1 MLRHLVLLILAI
13 AATTVSAQDFNSID
27 AGGRITQRGQNFNPH
42 GKNDSTNQQKEIPRG
57 LHVWTVDRRFGD
69 IVKAE
74 VDTMPHLF
82 PQTTLSTG
90 RNMQYSTVGSN
101 YTARLSRIFADRSVQ
116 SNFYFTD
123 AYDQV
128 LRQPDEWHFTNTFS
142 PITNL
147 TYDKASGQFGE
158 DHIDARFAVNA
169 NKRTGMGFDLNYL
182 YARGFFQNQNASHFG
197 ATFYAS
203 YLGDHYQ
210 MHTLFSTHHQKTAE
224 NGGIANDSYITHP
237 ELFTENFSDNE
248 IPTVLDQN
256 WNRNDNQ
263 RLFLTHRYALGFY
276 RKVPMTEEELNAR
289 QFAKEAAADKEARE
303 AVANGD
309 DEDGSNSR
317 RRAKGSQGRPDNAKV
332 EAPKGRPDNAQ
343 VVGDMPLVSDSIAS
357 ALDADSTRIRV
368 DSKAVSDSLLAAQAL
383 QDSIDATM
391 KREFVPVTSFIHTLD
406 MGRYDRIYQAYYSP
420 EDFYANTYY
429 DGSWKGYAG
438 DSIYDK
444 TKLLSVRNTVAI
456 ALLEGFNKYV
466 PAGLKVFAAHEL
478 RRYDMPEITTITTES
493 DKTVE
498 SVRLGRWSEHTVSI
512 GGQLQRTQGR
522 TLHYNAVAE
531 TWIAGED
538 AGQLKLDAK
547 ADLNFALFGDTVRL
561 AARGGFYRL
570 NPSFAERR
578 YHSKH
583 FWWDNDLDK
592 EMRTRIEGIFSYEKT
607 KTRLRVAVEEIQNYT
622 YLGMD
627 YTLTPSYND
636 DGTVNNAGDFTRS
649 KLTAAVRQH
658 DGNVSV
664 LTAQLDQRL
673 RLGPLHWDNIV
684 TWQNCSNT
692 DVLPLP
698 ELNVFSNLY
707 LEFMVAHVLRVE
719 LGAAATW
726 FTKYTAPDFLPQ
738 LNRFAVQENET
749 ACMEMGNFPFVD
761 AYANLHLKHARFFVM
776 LSNATA
782 NNFDRMTF
790 LTPHYPINRSTLH
803 LGVSWNFFN

>member
-1 MLRHLVLLILAI
+1 MQRHFVLLLLTLI
-13 AATTVSAQDFNSID
+13 ATTVSAQEFNSID
-27 AGGRITQRGQNFNPH
+27 ADGRVTPRGQNFNPH
-42 GKNDSTNQQKEIPRG
+42 SKNDTTKKDKEIPRG
-57 LHVWTVDRRFGD
+57 LKVWTVDRRFGD

-74 VDTMPHLF
+74 IDTMPHLF

-90 RNMQYSTVGSN
+90 RHMQYSTVGSN
-101 YTARLSRIFADRSVQ
+101 YTVRLSRIFADRPVGSQ
-116 SNFYFTD
+116 FYFTD
-123 AYDQV
+123 VYDQV
-128 LRQPDEWHFTNTFS
+128 LRQPDEWHFTNTYS

-147 TYDKASGQFGE
+147 TYDKASGQYGE
-158 DHIDARFAVNA
+158 DHVDARFAVNA
-169 NKRTGMGFDLNYL
+169 DKRTGMGFDLNYM
-182 YARGFFQNQNASHFG
+182 YARGYFQNQNASHFG

-210 MHTLFSTHHQKTAE
+210 MHALFSTHHQKTAE
-224 NGGIANDSYITHP
+224 NGGITNDSYITHP
-237 ELFTENFSDNE
+237 ELFTESFSDNE

-276 RKVPMTEEELNAR
+276 RKVPMTEEELKAR
-289 QFAKEAAADKEARE
+289 KFAQEAAAEKEARE
-303 AVANGD
+303 AANGD
-309 DEDGSNSR
+309 DDSPSANR
-317 RRAKGSQGRPDNAKV
+317 RNRPKGRPDDAPV
-332 EAPKGRPDNAQ
+332 EEPKGRPDNAQ
-343 VVGDMPLVSDSIAS
+343 VMGDMPQKSDSIAS
-357 ALDADSTRIRV
+357 SLEADTTRIRV
-368 DSKAVSDSLLAAQAL
+368 DSKAAADSLMAAQAL

-406 MGRYDRIYQAYYSP
+406 VGRYDRTYLAYYSP
-420 EDFYANTYY
+420 DDYYANTYY
-429 DGSWKGYAG
+429 DQSWKGYG
-438 DSIYDK
+438 NDSIYDQ
-444 TKLLSVRNTVAI
+444 TKLLSVRNTFAV

-466 PAGLKVFAAHEL
+466 PAGLKAFAAHEL
-478 RRYDMPEITTITTES
+478 RRYDMPELTTLATDDGEQQT
-493 DKTVE
+493 
-498 SVRLGRWSEHTVSI
+498 VRLGRWTEHNVSI
-512 GGQLQRTQGR
+512 GGQLQRTQGH
-522 TLHYNAVAE
+522 TLHYNVVAE
-531 TWIAGED
+531 TWLAGED
-538 AGQLKLDAK
+538 AGQLKLDGQ
-547 ADLNFALFGDTVRL
+547 ADLNFSLFGDTVRL
-561 AARGGFYRL
+561 AAKAGFYRL

-607 KTRLRVAVEEIQNYT
+607 KTRLRVAIEEIQNYT

-627 YTLTPSYND
+627 YQLTPAHND
-636 DGTVNNAGDFTRS
+636 DGTVNSAGDLTRS
-649 KLTAAVRQH
+649 GLTAAVRQH
-658 DGNVSV
+658 GGNVSV

-684 TWQNCSNT
+684 TWQKCSNT

-726 FTKYTAPDFLPQ
+726 FSKYTVADFIPQ

-749 ACMEMGNFPFVD
+749 ARMELGNFPFVD
-761 AYANLHLKHARFFVM
+761 VYANLHLKHARFFVM

-782 NNFDRMTF
+782 DNFDREAF
-790 LTPHYPINRSTLH
+790 LTPHYPLNRSTLH